1 MIFSNFSGFYV
12 VYWFIQCYWGGGG
25 LNLSFILI
33 KYFLKSE
40 IYVAYKDVLDGKGD
54 EDLELSA
61 SYEQT

>member
-1 MIFSNFSGFYV
+1 MLFEE
-12 VYWFIQCYWGGGG
+12 GG
-25 LNLSFILI
+25 LSEIRLYSDELFP
-33 KYFLKSE
+33 KSE

>member
-1 MIFSNFSGFYV
+1 MLFEE
-12 VYWFIQCYWGGGG
+12 GGGCLKLG
-25 LNLSFILI
+25 FILMN
-33 KYFLKSE
+33 YFPKSE